1 MPSYYLGAD
10 ATRYVPFQKLL
21 AISHYIMPNFGT
33 DAVLTPEQIGDE
45 VRHDVHAGCVVGG
58 CADAVADGRRL
69 LGIEADHE
77 A

>member
-33 DAVLTPEQIGDE
+33 LEWDRVPPD
-45 VRHDVHAGCVVGG
+45 
-58 CADAVADGRRL
+58 
-69 LGIEADHE
+69 
-77 A
+77 